1 MKLDT
6 VVTRN
11 PNAAYRVYD
20 GQATIVLPDQA
31 EVNVINEIGSLVW
44 ERIDGKKNLGEL
56 VESILKDYEVTR
68 EQAEKDV
75 IEFVTSLKAHEMVE

>member
-31 EVNVINEIGSLVW
+31 KVNVINEIGSLVW